1 MAGAGCVPTRIS
13 SIYETSYIGPDH
25 GTQPLFL
32 NCVVQAVAQMGPFG
46 LLASLHE
53 IELSGGRG
61 STRGWMPR
69 TIDLDILLY
78 GDITL
83 ESRDLTLPHPRMWDR
98 AFVLVPLA
106 ELEPSLR
113 CPSEATVAEQAKA
126 LTDQGQKVVRASV
139 FPLCLC

>member
-1 MAGAGCVPTRIS
+1 
-13 SIYETSYIGPDH
+13 
-25 GTQPLFL
+25 
-32 NCVVQAVAQMGPFG
+32 MGPFG

-53 IELSGGRG
+53 IELSVGRG

-126 LTDQGQKVVRASV
+126 LTDQGQKVVWESV
-139 FPLCLC
+139 FPLGLC